1 MSSRIPVAISFTGVA
16 NFLGILGIIGSLI
29 IEALEATPNQ
39 QIAQISAYQALT
51 EPIAAYNRVL
61 LTEAKINR
69 VRVTA
74 LNNQDLSDS
83 EEELYLAFWR
93 MLLRQAE
100 LAFLQYENAIIDEEL
115 LLKTLAPLA
124 DHLMRSERYAR
135 SYWKA
140 MLKRRQ
146 ESWGYPPAFE
156 VYINE
161 KYLSDNE

>member
-1 MSSRIPVAISFTGVA
+1 MSPKIPAAISFTGVA
-16 NFLGILGIIGSLI
+16 NFLGVLGIIGSLI
-29 IEALEATPNQ
+29 FVALELRQNQ
-39 QIAQISAYQALT
+39 QIAKISAYQALT
-51 EPIAAYNRVL
+51 EQIAAYNRVL
-61 LTEAKINR
+61 LTEAEINR

-74 LNNQDLSDS
+74 LNNQDLSDT

-135 SYWKA
+135 TYWEG

-146 ESWGYPPAFE
+146 ESWGYLPAFE

-161 KYLSDNE
+161 KYLSDIE